1 VNLVPH
7 HAAIVAM
14 LQKRASLRLMAF
26 CLECSA
32 SELRQY
38 IEEHEMDGLIESVKL
53 YPIHGAR
60 YWKPWKV
67 NPYDLR

>member
-1 VNLVPH
+1 MNLVPH
-7 HAAIVAM
+7 HTEIVAM
-14 LQKRASLRLMAF
+14 LQKRTNLRLMAF

-32 SELRQY
+32 GELRKY
-38 IEEHEMDGLIESVKL
+38 IEQHELDGPLESVKR

-60 YWKPWKV
+60 YWQPWKV